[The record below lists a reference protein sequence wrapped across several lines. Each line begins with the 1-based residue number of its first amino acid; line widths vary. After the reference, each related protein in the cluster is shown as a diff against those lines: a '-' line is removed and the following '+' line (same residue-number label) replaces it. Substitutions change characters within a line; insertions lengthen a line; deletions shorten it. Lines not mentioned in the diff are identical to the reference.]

1 VLAAGRR
8 AALSWATLLDASA
21 VLDLYQVPEL
31 DIVCYFPSGVQR
43 TTSAIDAASA
53 AMLQAGLTD
62 PERPVF
68 VSTLRVTAD
77 ALGSRHAGIAADSD
91 AARIL
96 RSVLM
101 KPEHEAF
108 VPALHERLEQLA
120 QSVSRP
126 SR

>member
-1 VLAAGRR
+1 MLAAGRR
-8 AALSWATLLDASA
+8 AALDWAALLDASA
-21 VLDLYQVPEL
+21 TLDLYQEPEL
-31 DIVCYFPSGVQR
+31 DIVCYFPASVPR
-43 TTSAIDAASA
+43 ATSAIDAASA
-53 AMLQAGLTD
+53 AILQAGLTD

-68 VSTLRVTAD
+68 VSTLRVTAE
-77 ALGSRHAGIAADSD
+77 ALRSRHADIAADSD

-108 VPALHERLEQLA
+108 VPALHDRLEQLA
-120 QSVSRP
+120 QAISRP